1 MSNRLD
7 NTREV
12 VFEKDFNPSGKKV
25 LYKAGEKQYIH
36 KDVAAKLQ
44 AKKVKIEVKEFD
56 SKGEIA
62 KAKLALEKS
71 KKAE

>member
-7 NTREV
+7 NTRV
-12 VFEKDFNPSGKKV
+12 VIFEKDYNPSGKKV

-36 KDVAAKLQ
+36 KDVVAKLQ

-56 SKGEIA
+56 AKGEIQ
-62 KAKLALEKS
+62 KAKIALEKS
-71 KKAE
+71 KKTE